1 MDPDQLAL
9 CGISSRS
16 SLFAKVPVTG
26 IQNEK
31 VKRAECV
38 FYLIKFVENLDVHY
52 IRRSQVLQNAPVGAF
67 CNIFD
72 LD

>member
-26 IQNEK
+26 FQNEK
-31 VKRAECV
+31 VKRADCV
-38 FYLIKFVENLDVHY
+38 FHLIKFVENMDVPY
-52 IRRSQVLQNAPVGAF
+52 IHS
-67 CNIFD
+67 
-72 LD
+72 